1 MSILGLFPPLTLYF
15 THLPWYSILSLSIS
29 IWILSGFRT
38 CKSPPTCSI
47 FTTSRPYNLNTLY
60 LYLYLNYMVRDKAQ
74 PRIMASQQPNLEGSQ
89 RQVRGCGPEAVR
101 PFPALV
107 ILHSTKVILHS
118 ANILSA
124 IGSLPST
131 FFGHST
137 KTLPSVEKHS
147 AN

>member
-38 CKSPPTCSI
+38 FKSPPTCSI

-89 RQVRGCGPEAVR
+89 RQVRGCGPEAVC
-101 PFPALV
+101 PLPALV
-107 ILHSTKVILHS
+107 TGMWYHFDRISPCDKTGKTKFRISRPVYI
-118 ANILSA
+118 
-124 IGSLPST
+124 
-131 FFGHST
+131 FKFD
-137 KTLPSVEKHS
+137 
-147 AN
+147 